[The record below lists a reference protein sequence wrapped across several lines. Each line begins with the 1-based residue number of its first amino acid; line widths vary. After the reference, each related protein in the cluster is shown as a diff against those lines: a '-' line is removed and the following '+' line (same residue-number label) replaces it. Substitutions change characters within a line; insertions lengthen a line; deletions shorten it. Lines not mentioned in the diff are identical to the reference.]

1 MIARG
6 PIYRWHAGIPRRD
19 CACAV
24 VAIPRAAEG
33 EPAMV
38 RFLLA
43 ALLVLAAGL
52 VGSAHAAAAPV
63 AAPSLAGKAF
73 NITVFT
79 DKDKILDKLTFAA
92 KDLTAPMIGF
102 NKAAYT
108 ITAGDAKHKK
118 DINFTAQVSDG
129 NGGTLKIAGTV
140 SGNEVNGTIERIP
153 KKGDAKTL
161 QFSGG
166 AAGGAKK

>member
-1 MIARG
+1 MERALPAWRLPVRRSRHSAGGHRGNTMIR
-6 PIYRWHAGIPRRD
+6 
-19 CACAV
+19 C
-24 VAIPRAAEG
+24 
-33 EPAMV
+33 
-38 RFLLA
+38 LLA
-43 ALLVLAAGL
+43 ALLVLVAGL
-52 VGSAHAAAAPV
+52 GAAAHAAAAPA

-79 DKDKILDKLTFAA
+79 DKDKILDKLTFTA
-92 KDLTAPMIGF
+92 KDLSAPVIGF
-102 NKAAYT
+102 NKVAYT

-129 NGGTLKIAGTV
+129 DGSTLKIVGTV

-153 KKGDAKTL
+153 KKGDTKTL

-166 AAGGAKK
+166 NAAGGKK